1 VTENPAEGR
10 RPTPIPVTVVSG
22 FLGAGKTTLLNH
34 VLTAEHG
41 RRIGVLVNDFGAI
54 NVDAELIADVQDDM
68 ISLANGCI
76 CCSIRMDL
84 IQAVLQMADL
94 PEPPEHIVIESSGVA
109 NPAGIVTSFLEPD
122 IWGTVQLDGVITVVD
137 AEQTLDLP
145 EKEAR
150 LARTQVAGGDLIV
163 LNKVDLV
170 DTATLAGVRDWID
183 GVRPGIQVFE
193 TSRCR
198 LSMEVLLG
206 AGTMTAG
213 NAGNA
218 GDTAGPV
225 VHVHEVGRSSE
236 ALGHDHGD
244 DRDIGFDTWTYTAD
258 VPLSMVWLQE
268 IITHLPGTVF
278 RMKGFVQLAEEP
290 ERRTV
295 VQLVGRRATLTP
307 SRPWGTEEPRTRLV
321 FISRSDTVNYP
332 AIEQALDRAQVDPC

>member
-1 VTENPAEGR
+1 
-10 RPTPIPVTVVSG
+10 
-22 FLGAGKTTLLNH
+22 
-34 VLTAEHG
+34 
-41 RRIGVLVNDFGAI
+41 LVNDFGSI

-76 CCSIRMDL
+76 CCTVRMDL

-109 NPAGIVTSFLEPD
+109 NPAGIVKSFLEPE

-145 EKEAR
+145 AKEAR
-150 LARTQVAGGDLIV
+150 LARTQVAGGDMIV

-170 DTATLAGVRDWID
+170 DSATLAGVRGWID

-198 LSMEVLLG
+198 LSMEILLG
-206 AGTMTAG
+206 AGSMTAG
-213 NAGNA
+213 NAEA
-218 GDTAGPV
+218 TAGPE
-225 VHVHEVGRSSE
+225 VHVHEVGTSRES
-236 ALGHDHGD
+236 LGHDHGD
-244 DRDIGFDTWTYTAD
+244 DHDIGFDTWTYTAD
-258 VPLSMVWLQE
+258 APLSMVWLQA

-278 RMKGFVQLAEEP
+278 RLKGFVHSAEEP

-321 FISRSDTVNYP
+321 FISRSGTVNYP
-332 AIEQALDRAQVDPC
+332 AIEQGLDRAQVRSC